1 MNLLCQNQELSCFE
15 NICEKLTN
23 KNEKL
28 IKTGF
33 NENKINSEKILNLNY
48 PSAKTIKKACQL
60 SKSLNKPIKLNYY
73 IDSLKGSV
81 CITLQKNEKII
92 FKNYKEYSKPIKNTF
107 KINHNYIVV
116 TEDTIYIIS
125 TKIKYF

>member
-1 MNLLCQNQELSCFE
+1 M
-15 NICEKLTN
+15 EK
-23 KNEKL
+23 
-28 IKTGF
+28 
-33 NENKINSEKILNLNY
+33 KINQINVEILGAKILNLNY
-48 PSAKTIKKACQL
+48 PSSKTIKKACQL

-107 KINHNYIVV
+107 KINRNYIVV

>member
-1 MNLLCQNQELSCFE
+1 MEK
-15 NICEKLTN
+15 NIKQ
-23 KNEKL
+23 
-28 IKTGF
+28 
-33 NENKINSEKILNLNY
+33 INVAILGSKILKSNY
-48 PSAKTIKKACQL
+48 PSSKTIKKACQL

-81 CITLQKNEKII
+81 CITSHKNDKII
-92 FKNYKEYSKPIKNTF
+92 YKEYTKPIKNTF
-107 KINHNYIVV
+107 KIDTNYIIV